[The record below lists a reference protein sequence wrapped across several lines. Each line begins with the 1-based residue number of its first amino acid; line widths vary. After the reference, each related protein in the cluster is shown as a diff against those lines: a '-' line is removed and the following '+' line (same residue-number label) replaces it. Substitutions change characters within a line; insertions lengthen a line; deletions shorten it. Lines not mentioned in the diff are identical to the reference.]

1 MDLLR
6 QHFPLKLLI
15 YSLNSRYSKR
25 ELEAF
30 LSPWPEKKHRGGT
43 TSFPLLVPV
52 VPPSHRLTTNNGL
65 WSGTCLSLPPWGS
78 DHVGYPDF
86 PGHLDSSN
94 PSSLFRIGSPT
105 FRAVRRLCGTFFQV
119 FLTNAE
125 NHAQV
130 GNRPLFY
137 DSLIPGVKRLK
148 RVPKSGHLVIGVN
161 DTLVFLLNEYIV
173 ELNPANF
180 NILNQ
185 ILNWIFLKFFK
196 LNNFLN
202 LIFLNW
208 IIFWIEFCPNF
219 PFWIFYGIEFCPE
232 ISYWIESG
240 WKTEN
245 QLYFESILWYYTLKY
260 PKNTPKCLI
269 MP

>member
-1 MDLLR
+1 MSHPQFKMGSR
-6 QHFPLKLLI
+6 LKSVSNWIFVPHADDFLFETILERFIAINLI
-15 YSLNSRYSKR
+15 K
-25 ELEAF
+25 
-30 LSPWPEKKHRGGT
+30 
-43 TSFPLLVPV
+43 SFTKSV
-52 VPPSHRLTTNNGL
+52 
-65 WSGTCLSLPPWGS
+65 LPP
-78 DHVGYPDF
+78 
-86 PGHLDSSN
+86 L
-94 PSSLFRIGSPT
+94 
-105 FRAVRRLCGTFFQV
+105 
-119 FLTNAE
+119 
-125 NHAQV
+125 
-130 GNRPLFY
+130 
-137 DSLIPGVKRLK
+137 
-148 RVPKSGHLVIGVN
+148 GVN
-161 DTLVFLLNEYIV
+161 DTPVFLLNEYIV

-185 ILNWIFLKFFK
+185 ILNWIFLNFFK

-219 PFWIFYGIEFCPE
+219 SYWIFYGIEFCPE

>member
-1 MDLLR
+1 MIRWWKWGWKGLYEN
-6 QHFPLKLLI
+6 KL
-15 YSLNSRYSKR
+15 
-25 ELEAF
+25 E
-30 LSPWPEKKHRGGT
+30 
-43 TSFPLLVPV
+43 
-52 VPPSHRLTTNNGL
+52 
-65 WSGTCLSLPPWGS
+65 
-78 DHVGYPDF
+78 D
-86 PGHLDSSN
+86 
-94 PSSLFRIGSPT
+94 
-105 FRAVRRLCGTFFQV
+105 
-119 FLTNAE
+119 
-125 NHAQV
+125 AQ
-130 GNRPLFY
+130 L
-137 DSLIPGVKRLK
+137 
-148 RVPKSGHLVIGVN
+148 GVN
-161 DTLVFLLNEYIV
+161 DTPVFLLNEYIV

-185 ILNWIFLKFFK
+185 ILNWIFLNFFK

-219 PFWIFYGIEFCPE
+219 SYWIFYGIEFCPE